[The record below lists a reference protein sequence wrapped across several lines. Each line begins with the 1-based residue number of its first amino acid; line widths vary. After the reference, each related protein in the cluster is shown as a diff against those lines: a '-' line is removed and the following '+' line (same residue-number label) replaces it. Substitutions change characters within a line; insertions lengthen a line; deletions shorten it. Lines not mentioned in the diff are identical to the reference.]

1 MTLPDIWYHLTNQ
14 PENPEKKADFFGM
27 LVQLQVEISPNL
39 KWDKEIGYQQEHR
52 DIRIIL
58 MRRRVDTSENINRP
72 WPVMIWMGSQ
82 CKVTW
87 LIHNVHGEITPRW
100 RTEASTAT
108 NKPEQSPVL
117 RQLFWVDGLLVH
129 VRMRV
134 VGSERQKQLETALIV
149 HLGRVIVLKMRK
161 EAAKT
166 SKQSIESYSID
177 NW

>member
-1 MTLPDIWYHLTNQ
+1 
-14 PENPEKKADFFGM
+14 M

-39 KWDKEIGYQQEHR
+39 KWDKEIDYQQEHR

-72 WPVMIWMGSQ
+72 FQTSPDLNGKSMWSRHKLRDSSTAFMERTQ
-82 CKVTW
+82 
-87 LIHNVHGEITPRW
+87 RW
-100 RTEASTAT
+100 RTEASIAT

-117 RQLFWVDGLLVH
+117 RQFSWVDGLLVY
-129 VRMRV
+129 VRMRI
-134 VGSERQKQLETALIV
+134 VGLEGQKQLETAFIV
-149 HLGRVIVLKMRK
+149 HLGWVIILKMRK

-166 SKQSIESYSID
+166 LKQSIESSNID